1 MRHEL
6 IGILV
11 QDLLEFLLGFG
22 SFIKI
27 ETCLATHSDESN
39 CTKGHTREYTLQ
51 GYLVIASLCLTHRA
65 LSHVGTYTVQ
75 GTGTL

>member
-6 IGILV
+6 IGIFV

-27 ETCLATHSDESN
+27 ETCLATHSESN
-39 CTKGHTREYTLQ
+39 CTKGHTRGYTIQ
-51 GYLVIASLCLTHRA
+51 GYLVVVSLCLMRRA
-65 LSHVGTYTVQ
+65 LSHVSAYTVQ
-75 GTGTL
+75 GKVTS